1 MVVGK
6 ENCIQTPTQLLTN
19 ENFKNWP
26 CLDYISVLCVCVYFQ
41 FLREFKY
48 ESQMRYISK
57 VNITIKL
64 FYEFYF
70 YFVCTQLVKMAIFKL
85 YIYNGLLNAYLFY

>member
-26 CLDYISVLCVCVYFQ
+26 CLDYISVLCVCV
-41 FLREFKY
+41 
-48 ESQMRYISK
+48 
-57 VNITIKL
+57 
-64 FYEFYF
+64 
-70 YFVCTQLVKMAIFKL
+70 C
-85 YIYNGLLNAYLFY
+85 LLPVLKGV